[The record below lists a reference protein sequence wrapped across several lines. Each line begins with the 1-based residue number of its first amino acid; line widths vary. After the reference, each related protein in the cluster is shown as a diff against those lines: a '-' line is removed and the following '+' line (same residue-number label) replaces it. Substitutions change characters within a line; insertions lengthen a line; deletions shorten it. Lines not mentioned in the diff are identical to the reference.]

1 MRRVSILATTLLLC
15 AAACDPEGDEASRAA
30 ELDDAIVEI
39 SPTLLPAPAS
49 SDDAD
54 GDAPVADVP
63 LVSPLD
69 PQGDGGA
76 TCVKYGT
83 GGTGTLKSSAC
94 KADGPVFTIPPEWLG
109 EAENHTFETA
119 RTACADS
126 GHAQVDGGVQRC
138 AAVCGAVGK
147 LQFTGIGPDTCVDDV
162 VFAVSGPTW
171 KAVPASTCAAGLG
184 QFRYQGTTT
193 ASCGCR
199 CQ

>member
-1 MRRVSILATTLLLC
+1 MRRVSMLATTLLLC
-15 AAACDPEGDEASRAA
+15 AAACDPEGDEGSRAA
-30 ELDDAIVEI
+30 ELDDEIIEI
-39 SPTLLPAPAS
+39 SPTLLATPAA
-49 SDDAD
+49 SDDD
-54 GDAPVADVP
+54 DRDAPIADAP
-63 LVSPLD
+63 LASPLD
-69 PQGDGGA
+69 PQGDGGT

-83 GGTGTLKSSAC
+83 GATGTLKSSGC
-94 KADGPVFTIPPEWLG
+94 KAAGPVFQIPPEWLA
-109 EAENHTFETA
+109 EAENETFETA

-126 GHAQVDGGVQRC
+126 GHGETNGGVVRC

-162 VFAVSGPTW
+162 AFAVTNPTW
-171 KAVPASTCAAGLG
+171 NAVPPSVCAAGLG